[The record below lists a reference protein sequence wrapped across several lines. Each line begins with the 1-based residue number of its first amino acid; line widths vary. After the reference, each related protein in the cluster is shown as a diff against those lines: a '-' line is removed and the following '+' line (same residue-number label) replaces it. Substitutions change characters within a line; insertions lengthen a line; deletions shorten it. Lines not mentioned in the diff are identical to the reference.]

1 MSTETVERVR
11 RRPRNG
17 VSAAAPA
24 APDHIVGAGTSDRAF
39 TVVAWVVL
47 VFCAVVWLIPSLWAV
62 KTSLTSNSTS
72 AVGAGPILTDWS
84 LTLDSY
90 TTLLS
95 ESDLWNWYLASAITS
110 VMTVLLVVVFA
121 LDGCLRP
128 VPPQVPGP
136 SHCADRPNLPGTQRH
151 GLAQHA
157 A

>member
-1 MSTETVERVR
+1 
-11 RRPRNG
+11 
-17 VSAAAPA
+17 
-24 APDHIVGAGTSDRAF
+24 
-39 TVVAWVVL
+39 VL

-121 LDGCLRP
+121 
-128 VPPQVPGP
+128 
-136 SHCADRPNLPGTQRH
+136 SMAAYALPASGSRAVA
-151 GLAQHA
+151 LC
-157 A
+157 